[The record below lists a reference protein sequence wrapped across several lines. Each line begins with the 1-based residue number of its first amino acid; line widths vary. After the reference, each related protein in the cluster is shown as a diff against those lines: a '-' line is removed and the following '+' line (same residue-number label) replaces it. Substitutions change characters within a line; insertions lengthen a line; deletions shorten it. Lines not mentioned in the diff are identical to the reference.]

1 MADIETVDGH
11 KEIMNPIY
19 GAQKANVARMRAA
32 LLACSLDNFASCR
45 NAINNITVMRIYHQV
60 ARIIRYLELMDKLDD
75 KLYDSIE
82 HTIDHADPASPT
94 AWMVLLRIQEQ
105 LQDNMI
111 KSQKLLEPY
120 LNSDAFNIVETIP
133 QGAQS
138 QTAEIL
144 DPSSRERLM
153 NAAQTVLHAIEAG
166 EFK

>member
-1 MADIETVDGH
+1 MADIETVDGY

-19 GAQKANVARMRAA
+19 GAQKANVARMRAT

-45 NAINNITVMRIYHQV
+45 NAINNITVMRIY
-60 ARIIRYLELMDKLDD
+60 LELMDKLED
-75 KLYDSIE
+75 KLYESIE
-82 HTIDHADPASPT
+82 TTIDHADPTSPT
-94 AWMVLLRIQEQ
+94 AWVVLLRIQEQ

-138 QTAEIL
+138 QTAERL

-166 EFK
+166 EIK